1 MFSVETGGYDKGNMT
16 GVLRCQRNITDIN
29 EVVDPAV
36 RTPGPRTCVVSIES
50 NSSDGTQKK

>member
-50 NSSDGTQKK
+50 NSS